1 MYSTYYIQYTV
12 WHVYIEWYRLHLYY
26 RMVHKWDV
34 IRQENGWERQP
45 HPGPSTGRWRVVV
58 WMAETLTNDLL
69 DRYAALYRYMQI
81 LLDVYELTL
90 AHIDSYYM
98 SYIYICHLYVY
109 TLWYALQLVLS
120 CTWYCTHW
128 WNHKWLNAGGLDLI
142 ISATH
147 CAASLPTRESRRS
160 TKVTFVHLSSFHRA
174 SVLQNPSFISKII
187 FQLSSNIVL
196 HP

>member
-98 SYIYICHLYVY
+98 SYI
-109 TLWYALQLVLS
+109 
-120 CTWYCTHW
+120 
-128 WNHKWLNAGGLDLI
+128 
-142 ISATH
+142 
-147 CAASLPTRESRRS
+147 
-160 TKVTFVHLSSFHRA
+160 
-174 SVLQNPSFISKII
+174 
-187 FQLSSNIVL
+187 
-196 HP
+196 